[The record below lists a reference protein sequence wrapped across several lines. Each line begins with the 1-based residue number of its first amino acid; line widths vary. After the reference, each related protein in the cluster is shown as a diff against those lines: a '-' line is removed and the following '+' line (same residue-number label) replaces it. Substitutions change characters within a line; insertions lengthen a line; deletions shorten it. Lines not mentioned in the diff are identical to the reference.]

1 LLYETKSIFFFKKR
15 EQTQS
20 HQKETNKQTKNT
32 KQESKTG
39 PVWGLVTVGAGR
51 IKSKEL

>member
-1 LLYETKSIFFFKKR
+1 MLNKKYIFFQKR

-20 HQKETNKQTKNT
+20 HQKQINKQTKTT

-39 PVWGLVTVGAGR
+39 PVRGLVTV
-51 IKSKEL
+51 